1 VPADRVEDGE
11 VVVEADDLEV
21 LGAVVADHEI
31 AGGDPGEALGQG
43 RVRVG
48 AGPVAELRDAGA
60 ELARLGDRQELVGRQ
75 RGLEALDVLPA
86 GGEQVRPGGGLLGGQ
101 ASVEVPGAAR

>member
-1 VPADRVEDGE
+1 M
-11 VVVEADDLEV
+11 
-21 LGAVVADHEI
+21 
-31 AGGDPGEALGQG
+31 
-43 RVRVG
+43 G

-101 ASVEVPGAAR
+101 ASVERPGAAR